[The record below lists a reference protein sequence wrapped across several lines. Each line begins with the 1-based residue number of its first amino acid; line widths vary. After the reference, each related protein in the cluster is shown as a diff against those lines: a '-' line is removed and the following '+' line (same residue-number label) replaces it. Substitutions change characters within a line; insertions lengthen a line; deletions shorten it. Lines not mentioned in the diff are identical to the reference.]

1 MTASNV
7 YADSIGKAFGP
18 RTALSDVTLLAEGG
32 ITALLGPN
40 GCGKSTLLRTIATVI
55 VPDTGAITIDGLDP
69 RREQERTEARR
80 RLGYAPQEAGF
91 DDRLRVFDAVDYVGV
106 LKGIGET
113 RRRRR
118 SVFEALDRVGLASRV
133 GERVGELSG
142 GMKRRLVLA
151 QALLGSPSL
160 LVFDEPGAGLDP
172 DERLRLR
179 TVLAERR
186 RTTTVLLATHLTD
199 EAAVA
204 DTVIVLAAGSVRF
217 AGTPAQPRH
226 TRPVGCGG
234 NRASRHQES
243 APAGSRPTVA
253 IDVSGIRLR
262 TPRSWCRPSRRATWW
277 FRIALSQAPDVCR
290 AGVKDRRSCFGRPPW
305 RGTWPRLR
313 AARVHRRRRSHP
325 CSRHRH

>member
-1 MTASNV
+1 MTATHLFV
-7 YADSIGKAFGP
+7 DSVGKAFGP
-18 RTALSDVTLLAEGG
+18 RTALSDVTLLAQGG
-32 ITALLGPN
+32 ITAVLGPN
-40 GCGKSTLLRTIATVI
+40 GCGKSTLLRAIATVI
-55 VPDTGAITIDGLDP
+55 VPDAGTITIDGLDP
-69 RREQERTEARR
+69 RREQERIEARR

-106 LKGIGET
+106 LKGLDET

-179 TVLAERR
+179 AVLAERR

-204 DTVIVLAAGSVRF
+204 DTVIVLGAGSVQF
-217 AGTPAQPRH
+217 AGTPAQLAAHAAGRVWRQQGFPA
-226 TRPVGCGG
+226 PGV
-234 NRASRHQES
+234 RASWQQADGGHRCLGHPPPGAEIVVPTLEEGYLVVQDRV
-243 APAGSRPTVA
+243 AAGT
-253 IDVSGIRLR
+253 
-262 TPRSWCRPSRRATWW
+262 
-277 FRIALSQAPDVCR
+277 
-290 AGVKDRRSCFGRPPW
+290 
-305 RGTWPRLR
+305 
-313 AARVHRRRRSHP
+313 
-325 CSRHRH
+325 

>member
-32 ITALLGPN
+32 ITAVLGPN

-55 VPDTGAITIDGLDP
+55 APDSGAITIDGLDP

-179 TVLAERR
+179 AVLAERR

-204 DTVIVLAAGSVRF
+204 DTVIVLTAGSVRF
-217 AGTPAQPRH
+217 AGTPAQLAAHAAGRVWRQQGFP
-226 TRPVGCGG
+226 PPGV
-234 NRASRHQES
+234 RASWQQADGAHRCLGHPPPDAQIVEPTLEEGYLVVQDR
-243 APAGSRPTVA
+243 AVAGA
-253 IDVSGIRLR
+253 
-262 TPRSWCRPSRRATWW
+262 
-277 FRIALSQAPDVCR
+277 
-290 AGVKDRRSCFGRPPW
+290 
-305 RGTWPRLR
+305 
-313 AARVHRRRRSHP
+313 
-325 CSRHRH
+325 